1 MLSKTSQSE
10 RDKLWIHLY
19 VESKKSDVID
29 RTDEWLAE
37 VEGGWAE
44 WLKIVKRYKL
54 NFQL

>member
-19 VESKKSDVID
+19 VESKKSEVID

-44 WLKIVKRYKL
+44 WVKIVKRYKL